1 MTGVGQVRNYN
12 GIKENLC
19 GNIVFML
26 SILKQGIHRLLR
38 VATGTGRR
46 CKARSRGDH
55 IARLPTFLIIGA
67 AKGGTTSLYHYLND
81 HPAVYMS
88 PVKEPHYFSY
98 HGRVPKTPDTQEIT
112 RLLPPE
118 TRQLRTMADYSG
130 LFEGAN
136 SEHVA
141 LGEASTGY
149 LCGAGTP
156 ANVRSHLPETKLIAL
171 LRDPAERA
179 WSEFMMM
186 RRFGQEPEGNLLN
199 IVRQR
204 VDTRYLALGQYAE
217 ALDRWYAEFPREQ
230 VRVHLFE
237 DFTND
242 TATVVIDVLQ
252 FIDVDA
258 SVPLDLS
265 THHNNRQGNEP
276 QLDAETRAALIEHF
290 RQDIQRLEE
299 ILDRDL
305 GHWLV

>member
-1 MTGVGQVRNYN
+1 M
-12 GIKENLC
+12 KEILC
-19 GNIVFML
+19 ENIVFML
-26 SILKQGIHRLLR
+26 SNPKLGIRRLLR
-38 VATGTGRR
+38 IATGKDRQR
-46 CKARSRGDH
+46 ESRPRQDH

-88 PVKEPHYFSY
+88 PVKEPHFFTY
-98 HGRVPKTPDTQEIT
+98 HGRVPEAPDTHEST

-136 SEHVA
+136 SEHIA

-156 ANVRSHLPETKLIAL
+156 ADVHAHLPETKLIAL

-186 RRFGQEPEGNLLN
+186 RRFGEEPEGKLLD

-204 VDTRYLALGQYAE
+204 ADTRYLALGLYAE
-217 ALDRWYAEFPREQ
+217 ALDRWYAEFPQEQ

-237 DFTND
+237 DFASD
-242 TATVVIDVLQ
+242 TEAVVTDVLQ
-252 FIDVDA
+252 FIGVDS

-265 THHNNRQGNEP
+265 MHHNTRQGNEP
-276 QLDAETRAALIEHF
+276 QLDTETRAELIEHF
-290 RQDIQRLEE
+290 RQDIQRLEA
-299 ILDRDL
+299 ILDRNL

>member
-1 MTGVGQVRNYN
+1 
-12 GIKENLC
+12 
-19 GNIVFML
+19 ML
-26 SILKQGIHRLLR
+26 STLKQGIDRLLR
-38 VATGTGRR
+38 VATSTDRR
-46 CKARSRGDH
+46 REARSRGGH

-67 AKGGTTSLYHYLND
+67 PKGGTTSLYHYLND

-88 PVKEPHYFSY
+88 PLKEPHFFSG
-98 HGRVPKTPDTQEIT
+98 HGRVPKTTDTHENT
-112 RLLPPE
+112 WLLPPE
-118 TRQLRTMADYSG
+118 THQLRTMADYSR

-149 LCGAGTP
+149 LSGPTTP
-156 ANVRSHLPETKLIAL
+156 ANVRSHLPEARLIAL

-179 WSEFMMM
+179 WSDFMMM
-186 RRFGQEPEGNLLN
+186 RRFRQEPEGSLLN

-204 VDTRYLALGQYAE
+204 ADTRYLELGQYGE
-217 ALDRWYAEFPREQ
+217 ALDRWYAEFPQEQ

-237 DFTND
+237 DLASD
-242 TATVVIDVLQ
+242 TATVVTDVLQ
-252 FIDVDA
+252 FIDVDD

-276 QLDAETRAALIEHF
+276 KLDAETRSALIEHF
-290 RQDIQRLEE
+290 RQDILRLEE

-305 GHWLV
+305 GRWLI